1 MVVGEVSGLGVISTD
16 EQLVFNDAVVLLFK
30 AVDKLLEDKL
40 FFELDNTETVTPL
53 SEYLK
58 SRIQKIRTQYN
69 F

>member
-16 EQLVFNDAVVLLFK
+16 EQLVFNEAVVLLFK

-40 FFELDNTETVTPL
+40 FFELDKTETVTPL

-58 SRIQKIRTQYN
+58 SKNRNQNPR
-69 F
+69 